1 MTENAGMYQNYSVE
15 GEIKLKGE
23 EMMNHYE
30 MYGSCMTPPVAC
42 PPIYECPRE
51 RCVHREIM
59 HEVPHIVPINTRV
72 INHHIYR
79 HTYQPM
85 YTCTTEDQV
94 CNVGERPC
102 GL

>member
-1 MTENAGMYQNYSVE
+1 MTEHTGMYQNYSVE
-15 GEIKLKGE
+15 GEIKLKGDD
-23 EMMNHYE
+23 MIHQGYD
-30 MYGSCMTPPVAC
+30 GCMVPPVAC

-72 INHHIYR
+72 INHHVYR

-85 YTCTTEDQV
+85 YTCTSENQV
-94 CNVGERPC
+94 CNIGERPC